1 MKIKKNCIKL
11 VFATAGLAAV
21 LAVSAIAA
29 LGQGESATCPKDG
42 QQAQRVNVEQVHSR
56 SCPEYENSVYNAERD
71 TYSHNYINGPLV
83 EVHTFS
89 TITCLR

>member
-1 MKIKKNCIKL
+1 MKLEIKFRVATACL
-11 VFATAGLAAV
+11 VVVFALGVITAF
-21 LAVSAIAA
+21 
-29 LGQGESATCPKDG
+29 GQGESETCPKDG

-56 SCPEYENSVYNAERD
+56 NCPEYENSVYNAERD

-89 TITCLR
+89 TTTCLR